1 MRTTEVRE
9 ALQNADRK
17 IYRYFGIRMDD
28 RNFEI
33 GEEIP
38 ASENK
43 DWELQEEEE
52 LEGVSCIEITANPWD
67 EDEEIEENLEEVI
80 AYVEKKYALGEYH
93 LYLIGGY
100 DGQDGQ
106 DDREIVIPFAD
117 VIAVI
122 K

>member
-1 MRTTEVRE
+1 MRIDEIRE

-43 DWELQEEEE
+43 DWELQEGEE

-67 EDEEIEENLEEVI
+67 EDEEIEENLKEVI

-117 VIAVI
+117 VITVI